1 MASLHYLTVQDVL
14 WINLQITKKVHHFN
28 YARLEEATYYQY
40 AYGESNT
47 LFPQAERFVSGFA
60 RMHPFD
66 AGNEATA
73 FVACLAFLSVNGY
86 ATAAS
91 DERLSAWFKLALGG
105 AVDAIKEI
113 VEPDAAA
120 HHGGSPDVRGAIRCI
135 LAKHAS
141 VVGALSGVAA
151 A

>member
-14 WINLQITKKVHHFN
+14 WINLQITKKVQHFN

-47 LFPQAERFVSGFA
+47 LFPQAERFVSGFV

-73 FVACLAFLSVNGY
+73 FVACLAFLLINGY
-86 ATAAS
+86 VTSVS
-91 DERLSAWFKLALGG
+91 DERLSAWFKLASGG
-105 AVDAIKEI
+105 AADAIKEI
-113 VEPDAAA
+113 VEPDAEA
-120 HHGGSPDVRGAIRCI
+120 HHGAIPDVRRTVRAI
-135 LAKHAS
+135 LEKHAS
-141 VVGALSGVAA
+141 ALRSMAEAA
-151 A
+151 AA